1 MKHDIVEAHYSHD
14 VDLQEVLAQLPD
26 FSSLPEHQTNDPLA
40 DYGKIESIFGRYAPE
55 YEVYF
60 PDSSPPVPIRDPHT
74 RERVGQGTLE
84 LVYHRLGNIITNP
97 IDDNAQPD
105 DREIAWRLDLD
116 HVVKNAPHLVNQ
128 VVETDRK
135 NIVEFVG
142 GVKKGLGT
150 KANEYVH
157 DNERSLVRMSEADA
171 LKQLWEFLTVAVHD
185 TEVSTILRQRLENI
199 RELVTFVGEKEL
211 NEAAEGLAIYWKN
224 RMDKN
229 PRKPLVILPIDQA
242 ISPEGFNGD
251 GAMTKSSTYLLDK
264 ILSYFSETD
273 IQKYRKQLRFGFD
286 GMGRWAMNNSRVI
299 ILDDWSLSGKQ
310 LKGARNRLV
319 EQYSQVGLGGI
330 EINLVAASQELIH
343 TGLDG
348 DGNGSTTTWPGG
360 TRTPVRAYFMT
371 KSPAKFMQNN
381 RGGFVTGVHSSADY
395 AFEDAIQAIV
405 ARHANDDPPT
415 ILSTMPPLTN
425 IVRPYRQEGYFPNNI
440 ARVLGT

>member
-1 MKHDIVEAHYSHD
+1 MKHDLVEAHHPHD
-14 VDLQEVLAQLPD
+14 VDFQEVLAQLPD
-26 FSSLPEHQTNDPLA
+26 FSSLPEHQTVDPLA
-40 DYGKIESIFGRYAPE
+40 DYGKIERIFGRYAPE

-60 PDSSPPVPIRDPHT
+60 PDSSPPVPIRDPYT
-74 RERVGQGTLE
+74 RERIGQGTLE

-97 IDDNAQPD
+97 IDDDTQPD
-105 DREIAWRLDLD
+105 DREVAWRLDLD
-116 HVVKNAPHLVNQ
+116 HVVKNAPFLADQ
-128 VVETDRK
+128 MGETDRE
-135 NIVEFVG
+135 NMVEFVG

-150 KANEYVH
+150 KANEYVR
-157 DNERSLVRMSEADA
+157 DNEQSLVRMSEADA
-171 LKQLWEFLTVAVHD
+171 LKQLWEFLSVALHD

-199 RELVTFVGEKEL
+199 REFITFVGEKEL
-211 NEAAEGLAIYWKN
+211 NEAAEGLAIYWKD

-242 ISPEGFNGD
+242 ISPDGFNGD

-264 ILSYFSETD
+264 ILSYFSEAD

-299 ILDDWSLSGKQ
+299 ILDDWSLSGRQ
-310 LKGARNRLV
+310 LKGARDRLV
-319 EQYSQVGLGGI
+319 QQHPQVGLGGI

-348 DGNGSTTTWPGG
+348 DGSGFTKTWPAD

-371 KSPAKFMQNN
+371 RSAKYMQNN
-381 RGGFVTGVHSSADY
+381 RGGFVTGAHSSADY
-395 AFEDAIQAIV
+395 AFEDVIRTIV
-405 ARHANDDPPT
+405 ARHASEDPPT

-425 IVRPYRQEGYFPNNI
+425 IVRPYRQDGYSPNNI
-440 ARVLGT
+440 NRVLGI